1 MTGNFLDVFFEGRSI
16 GGASRIC
23 QSKRAAQAVVKSQAK
38 FQALRILRLIYL
50 EQKFAQGF
58 FDLERSGSVAGKL
71 RELDQFAGSGIDAGI
86 RTRPRIVLVET
97 PTLMLRLLPHW
108 PHTLRI
114 RFWNLTTRSQCESVL
129 S

>member
-1 MTGNFLDVFFEGRSI
+1 MTANFLGVFFEGRSR
-16 GGASRIC
+16 GGAFRLC
-23 QSKRAAQAVVKSQAK
+23 QGKRPAQAFVKSQAK

-50 EQKFAQGF
+50 EQKFAQRF
-58 FDLERSGSVAGKL
+58 FEFERSGAVAGKL

-86 RTRPRIVLVET
+86 RTCPGIVLVQT

-114 RFWNLTTRSQCESVL
+114 RF
-129 S
+129 